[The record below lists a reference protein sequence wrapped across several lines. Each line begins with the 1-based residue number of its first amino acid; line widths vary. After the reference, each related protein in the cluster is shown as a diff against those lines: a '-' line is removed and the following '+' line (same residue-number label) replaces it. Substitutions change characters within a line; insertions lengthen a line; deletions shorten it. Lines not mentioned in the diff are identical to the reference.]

1 MILYGVPLSA
11 YCAKVRLALAIK
23 GVAIEWREPPGGYR
37 SAEYRAIVATGTIPA
52 LVDGDFV
59 LSESDAIVE
68 YLNELHPDP
77 KLLPEDA
84 KGRAR
89 ARALS
94 RFHDFYL
101 EPPLRALFGQV
112 DPRMRDPTLVASRV
126 GEIQRRLDQLEMLID
141 ARPYLVGPRVS
152 LADCAFPA
160 TLALLAAIMPA
171 LGSDPRPG
179 PRLAAWQAQI
189 AADPAFER
197 VLAPYRGVAAWW
209 VRSKIAAAA
218 G

>member
-23 GVAIEWREPPGGYR
+23 GMAVEWREPPGGYR
-37 SAEYRAIVATGTIPA
+37 SADYRAIVPTGTIPA

-77 KLLPEDA
+77 PLLPADA

-101 EPPLRALFGQV
+101 EPPLRALFGHV
-112 DPRMRDPTLVASRV
+112 DPRMRDPTLVASRA
-126 GEIQRRLDQLEMLID
+126 GEIQRRLDQLDVLID
-141 ARPYLVGPRVS
+141 ANPYLVGARVS

-160 TLALLAAIMPA
+160 TLALIAAILPV
-171 LGSDPRPG
+171 LGANPRPG
-179 PRLAAWQAQI
+179 PRVSAWQRHV
-189 AADPAFER
+189 AADTVFEG
-197 VLAPYRGVAAWW
+197 VMAPYRAVAAGW
-209 VRSKIAAAA
+209 VRSKTPA
-218 G
+218 